1 MKFRW
6 RTLLKRNETAEYYQ
20 NGGWKNAFRTFQYP
34 KIRYMFR
41 NFRIWQTEH
50 TDLIITIHFYFQET
64 IFTQSDTN
72 NKKKSLRKSCLD
84 CWFFCILKPSTEF
97 FRFEKIARLKIH
109 PAGKNNFNAS
119 SKSSTT
125 PYDRWVQAILHKD
138 CRVETRN
145 KNHDEGPHKSPDAA
159 KFHQCWNNWSRWS
172 IIITQPYLF
181 DLAVGST
188 RTVTLTSLLVNRHT
202 LLDVVR
208 GFGSEVRA
216 LNTDVSSGAP

>member
-1 MKFRW
+1 MLSELSSIQKFATCSETSEYDKQS
-6 RTLLKRNETAEYYQ
+6 TLTWLSPFIFISKKPFSLKVIRIKTKFAE
-20 NGGWKNAFRTFQYP
+20 
-34 KIRYMFR
+34 KILFKL
-41 NFRIWQTEH
+41 
-50 TDLIITIHFYFQET
+50 LIFLYFKTIYG
-64 IFTQSDTN
+64 I
-72 NKKKSLRKSCLD
+72 C
-84 CWFFCILKPSTEF
+84 
-97 FRFEKIARLKIH
+97 RFEKIVRLKIH
-109 PAGKNNFNAS
+109 PVGKNNFNAS

-188 RTVTLTSLLVNRHT
+188 RTVTLTSLLVNRQT
-202 LLDVVR
+202 LLGGLR
-208 GFGSEVRA
+208 GFGIEVRA